1 MGLRALRLLVEGS
14 DDIKLMMD
22 YQIDIFSMRYE
33 QKQKKESECILI
45 VCNKKSAG

>member
-1 MGLRALRLLVEGS
+1 MGLRALRLLVEGP

-33 QKQKKESECILI
+33 QKKKESEYILI
-45 VCNKKSAG
+45 DCV

>member
-33 QKQKKESECILI
+33 QKQKKKAS
-45 VCNKKSAG
+45 VY